1 MKISKFL
8 ILFLY
13 LFITSCGV
21 SEVIVSNLENQ
32 NNQLVNEVFFI
43 SSKEKYNV
51 EGLVI
56 GNVIFKEDKNL
67 DWSLNMKQKL
77 IEKAKESGANIIE
90 VSKIGYNLNAHGF
103 YLEGKLYY
111 KENFVKNENE
121 NCEIGFIRDRFE
133 SVLGSAFTINIKAN
147 NEELGE
153 LKKEKSLSYNVQN
166 CNENIGFEINNKEL
180 NINFNGKSKYFKI
193 GKITSGGSNEKELQI
208 GIGGLNI
215 IEIEDQ
221 ELGRLLLLQNI

>member
-8 ILFLY
+8 ILCLY
-13 LFITSCGV
+13 LFVTSCGV
-21 SEVIVSNLENQ
+21 SEAIVSNLENQ
-32 NNQLVNEVFFI
+32 NNQLIDEVFFI
-43 SSKEKYNV
+43 SSKEKYDID
-51 EGLVI
+51 GLVI
-56 GNVIFKEDKNL
+56 GDIIFKEDWNL
-67 DWSLNMKQKL
+67 DWNLNMKQKL
-77 IEKAKESGANIIE
+77 IEKAKEKGANIIE

-111 KENFVKNENE
+111 KENFVKKENE

-147 NEELGE
+147 NIELGE
-153 LKKEKSLSYNVQN
+153 LKKEKSLSYKVQN
-166 CNENIGFEINNKEL
+166 CNENISIEINNKEL
-180 NINFNGKSKYFKI
+180 NINFNSKSKYFKI
-193 GKITSGGSNEKELQI
+193 GKSTSGGSNGNGIQI

-215 IEIEDQ
+215 IEIEDK